1 MQSANDLESTF
12 LRSWRL
18 LSSNWAIVVP
28 GLVIGVI
35 AGLFDG
41 FLALTGGLG
50 GAALIGVGATGA
62 GYLSAILAGLLV
74 GLVSMLAAILTI
86 AYTTGMAGAAWDRGT
101 ATFADGAAAFKRDG
115 AQTLLAV
122 VLLFVIGVVAAILS
136 MVTFGLAM
144 LAYVIFFIYTM
155 AAVIVGN
162 APAIEGIVESTRIA
176 AKNFLTT
183 LLLVVLIFIIS
194 FVGGLVGGIFHGVPL
209 LNHVV
214 ALVISQIVLSYATLV
229 VVGEY
234 LKLRG
239 TAVQTPTGA

>member
-18 LSSNWAIVVP
+18 LSSNWGIIVP
-28 GLVIGVI
+28 GLVIGVV
-35 AGLFDG
+35 AGLVDG
-41 FLALTGGLG
+41 FLALTGALG
-50 GAALIGVGATGA
+50 GSALIGVGASGA
-62 GYLSAILAGLLV
+62 GYLSVMLAALLV
-74 GLVSMLAAILTI
+74 GVVSMLAAILTI

-101 ATFADGAAAFKRDG
+101 ATFSDGAAAFKREG
-115 AQTLLAV
+115 GQTLLAV
-122 VLLFVIGVVAAILS
+122 VLLFVIGVVAAMLS
-136 MVTFGLAM
+136 IFTFGLAM

-162 APAIEGIVESTRIA
+162 APAIEGIVESSRLA
-176 AKNFLTT
+176 AKNFVTT
-183 LLLVVLIFIIS
+183 LLLVVLIFVIS
-194 FVGGLVGGIFHGVPL
+194 FVGGLVGRIFDGVPL

-234 LKLRG
+234 LKLRS
-239 TAVQTPTGA
+239 TAVQTPTAS